1 MGGTMDKNTMTQIPC
16 FVQSDEDCEALL
28 DYTDQLAA
36 ENDRRMTHEEVFSSI
51 RKQISKGFF
60 CSENNSK

>member
-51 RKQISKGFF
+51 RKQISL
-60 CSENNSK
+60 